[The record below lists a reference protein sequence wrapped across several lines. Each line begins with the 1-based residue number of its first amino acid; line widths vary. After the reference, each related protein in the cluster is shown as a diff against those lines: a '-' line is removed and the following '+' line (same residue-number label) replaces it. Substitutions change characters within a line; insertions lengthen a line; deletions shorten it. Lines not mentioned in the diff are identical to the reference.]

1 MNQSVCIASNHEF
14 SISDFLTKNMNLE
27 VSEDHNLMSEIAN
40 GNQVAMKALINK
52 WKNSL
57 FRFFDRS
64 LSNKADAED
73 LTQKVFIRIYKSAS
87 RYKPTAKFS
96 TYLFTIARNLL
107 IDELKKRKK
116 MQMFKLEDELVQ
128 ICHEKKD
135 NELHE
140 WKELLDYELRGMNEY
155 HRTALLLRVQK
166 DLSYAEISS
175 IMKVSEKRV
184 KTWIYRA
191 RNSLKLSLDKWRN

>member
-1 MNQSVCIASNHEF
+1 
-14 SISDFLTKNMNLE
+14 
-27 VSEDHNLMSEIAN
+27 
-40 GNQVAMKALINK
+40 
-52 WKNSL
+52 
-57 FRFFDRS
+57 
-64 LSNKADAED
+64 
-73 LTQKVFIRIYKSAS
+73 
-87 RYKPTAKFS
+87 
-96 TYLFTIARNLL
+96 
-107 IDELKKRKK
+107 
-116 MQMFKLEDELVQ
+116 MQMFKLGDELEQ
-128 ICHEKKD
+128 ICHEKKE
-135 NELHE
+135 NELHD

>member
-73 LTQKVFIRIYKSAS
+73 LTQKVFIRLYKSAS

-116 MQMFKLEDELVQ
+116 MQMLKLEDELVQ
-128 ICHEKKD
+128 ICHEKK
-135 NELHE
+135 
-140 WKELLDYELRGMNEY
+140 RMNY
-155 HRTALLLRVQK
+155 MSGK
-166 DLSYAEISS
+166 NFW
-175 IMKVSEKRV
+175 IMS
-184 KTWIYRA
+184 
-191 RNSLKLSLDKWRN
+191 

>member
-1 MNQSVCIASNHEF
+1 
-14 SISDFLTKNMNLE
+14 MNLE

-73 LTQKVFIRIYKSAS
+73 LTQKVFIRLYKSAS

-128 ICHEKKD
+128 ICHEKKE